1 MSIRQNEFKLTPRD
15 IDILNILWS
24 NKEPFIASDIA
35 KKGNGLSINTV
46 QAVLRDLLNKE
57 LIEVA
62 DIVYSGTVLTR
73 SYRPLITEQDLIMK
87 ELKNQ
92 FKNIDKKAISIPS
105 IVTFLIENEKNE
117 ELIIEELE
125 KLLAERKKSLY
136 EKEK

>member
-1 MSIRQNEFKLTPRD
+1 M
-15 IDILNILWS
+15 
-24 NKEPFIASDIA
+24 
-35 KKGNGLSINTV
+35 
-46 QAVLRDLLNKE
+46 LRGLLNKE

-73 SYRPLITEQDLIMK
+73 SYRPLIIEQDLIMK

-92 FKNIDKKAISIPS
+92 FKKIDKKAISIPS

>member
-1 MSIRQNEFKLTPRD
+1 M
-15 IDILNILWS
+15 
-24 NKEPFIASDIA
+24 
-35 KKGNGLSINTV
+35 
-46 QAVLRDLLNKE
+46 LRGLLNKE

-92 FKNIDKKAISIPS
+92 FKKIDKKAISIPS